1 METGG
6 QMSLVNEQAIFFN
19 HVCMLRAY
27 AVDKGF
33 IVTGRELGR
42 TKEQQEIYVKNGL
55 SKTSNSQHINNTAI
69 DLYFFKMKSGK
80 AEVILEKKELQDLGD
95 YWVSLDR
102 DRNQW
107 GGNWKF
113 LDCPHFERKV

>member
-1 METGG
+1 
-6 QMSLVNEQAIFFN
+6 MSLVNEQAIFFN
-19 HVCMLRAY
+19 HVCMLRSY

-55 SKTSNSQHINNTAI
+55 SKTANSQHLNNTAI

-80 AEVILEKKELQDLGD
+80 AEVILEKKELQPIGD
-95 YWVSLDR
+95 FWSSLDSK
-102 DRNQW
+102 NQW
-107 GGNWKF
+107 GGNFKDKSGKPF
-113 LDCPHFERKV
+113 VDCPHFERHV